1 MQLSFA
7 PMEGISSYI
16 YRQIH
21 ARNFGGVEE
30 YFAPFIAPDGS
41 GKFKAGNLRD
51 VLPENNQG
59 MRLVPQLLVNRAEPF
74 LHVARE
80 LSDLGYDE
88 VNLNI
93 GCPSGTVVAKHK
105 GAGMLLDLESLDN
118 CLADIYSHSPVKVSI
133 KTRMGMEST
142 EEFERILEIYNKYP
156 IHRLIIHA
164 RARAAMYKGPVD
176 TMAFANAL
184 RASRCPVWYN
194 GDIFSPNAVDTLP
207 VCQDELAG
215 IMLGRGAVADPALP
229 RMIKGGKALEKR
241 ELESFHNEL
250 LDAFL
255 SAGLSPHAAMA
266 RLKELWFYMLYK
278 FPDSRREAKQLMKSQ
293 KLPDYIAAA
302 EALFNN
308 CPFSAVSFF
317 AQ

>member
-1 MQLSFA
+1 MHLSFA

-21 ARNFGGVEE
+21 ARSFGGVEE

-51 VLPENNQG
+51 VLPENNRG
-59 MRLVPQLLVNRAEPF
+59 IRLVPQLLVNRAEPF

-105 GAGMLLDLESLDN
+105 GAGMLLDLESLDA
-118 CLADIYSHSPVKVSI
+118 CLADIYSRSPVKVSI
-133 KTRMGMEST
+133 KTRMGVEST
-142 EEFERILEIYNKYP
+142 EEFERILKIYNRYP
-156 IHRLIIHA
+156 VQRLIIHA
-164 RARAAMYKGPVD
+164 RARSGMYKSRVD
-176 TMAFANAL
+176 MAAFAAAL
-184 RASRCPVWYN
+184 HGCRCPVWYN
-194 GDIFSPNAVDTLP
+194 GDIFSPEAIDRLP
-207 VCQDELAG
+207 TPQDGLAG

-229 RMIKGGKALEKR
+229 RMIKGGKALEKQ
-241 ELESFHNEL
+241 ELKGFHDEL
-250 LDAFL
+250 LEAFL
-255 SAGLSPHAAMA
+255 SAGLSPHGAMA

-293 KLPDYIAAA
+293 KLPDYTAAV
-302 EALFNN
+302 ENLFNN
-308 CPFSAVSFF
+308 CQFSAGSFF
-317 AQ
+317 NQ